1 MISIDAGP
9 KVFMALEPTDMRKSI
24 DGLSILVADH
34 LSQDPFSGHA
44 FVFSNRSRN
53 IVKILIW
60 DRNGFWLLQK
70 RLEKHRFRWPASKS
84 ETMELSKAELRWLLD
99 GLDPKS
105 IKGHEELRYSDIY

>member
-9 KVFMALEPTDMRKSI
+9 KVFVAVEPTDMRKAI
-24 DGLSILVADH
+24 DSLSILVADQ
-34 LSQDPFSGHA
+34 LAQDPFSGHA

-53 IVKILIW
+53 IIKILLW
-60 DRNGFWLLQK
+60 DKNGFWLLQK
-70 RLEKHRFRWPASKS
+70 RLEKHRFRWPKSKS

-105 IKGHEELRYSDIY
+105 IRGHGEIKYSEIF